1 MSVKGKTI
9 ATSKPRLLL
18 GGMTENQGGKE
29 AFIMNAFHRLKDRYD
44 CWFIADRSIAYA
56 DEITEAGGTI
66 VRVAPRGSAPLRY
79 LRDLDRLIRDNHF
92 TAVWLNQTVV
102 NSIEPLV
109 IARRHGVPYRILHSH
124 SSRNMGSRLT
134 GALHTLQ
141 RPLVPLVANRRFA
154 CSQPAAE
161 WFFGKRSYTFIP
173 NLFGAASFTF
183 DATRRAEMRAEL
195 GFADETLVVAH
206 VARLGPEKNHAF
218 SLEILTALLAR
229 DAEAVLVLVGDGPLR
244 DDIRHR
250 VEEAGLSSRVQFL
263 GMRDDVDGILQ
274 ASDALILPSH
284 FEGLP
289 FTALEG
295 QAAGLP
301 VILSSAVTR
310 EADASPLATFLS
322 LEAGPQAWADGILRA
337 VEANDRS
344 AGGNPLVGTPFDS
357 ARGQETLLAALAFE
371 REGAAT

>member
-1 MSVKGKTI
+1 MSVKDKII

-29 AFIMNAFHRLKDRYD
+29 AFIMNAFHSLKGRFD

-56 DEITEAGGTI
+56 DEIAEAGGTI
-66 VRVAPRGSAPLRY
+66 VRVAPRGSSPLRY
-79 LRDLDRLIRDNHF
+79 LRDLDHLIRDNHF

-134 GALHTLQ
+134 GMLHALQ

-154 CSQPAAE
+154 CSKPAAE
-161 WFFGKRSYTFIP
+161 WFFGKRPYTFIP
-173 NLFGAASFTF
+173 NLFDAASFTF
-183 DATRRAEMRAEL
+183 DEAKRAEMRAEL
-195 GFADETLVVAH
+195 GIADENLVVVH
-206 VARLGPEKNHAF
+206 VARLGPEKNHVF
-218 SLEILTALLAR
+218 SLEVLSALLVR
-229 DAEAVLVLVGDGPLR
+229 DADAVLVLVGDGPLR
-244 DDIRHR
+244 EDIRHR
-250 VEEAGLSSRVQFL
+250 AGEAGHSSRVQFL

-274 ASDALILPSH
+274 ASDVLILPSH

-301 VILSSAVTR
+301 VVLSTAVTR
-310 EADASPLATFLS
+310 EADASPLARFLP
-322 LEAGPQAWADGILRA
+322 LEDGPDAWADGILQA
-337 VEANDRS
+337 VDTNMRRS
-344 AGGNPLVGTPFDS
+344 NGNPLVGTPFDS

-371 REGAAT
+371 REGAVK